1 MALLG
6 GSSEASVTKRLAG
19 TIFIIRVFSAAL
31 AYFSQ
36 ILLARW
42 MGGSDYGVYVYVWTW
57 VLLLGSMM
65 DFGISAS
72 AQKII
77 PEYRTRGEHAL
88 LRGFLSGSRWMTF
101 AVSSVVSLLLAG
113 VVKGLSPWIDANAI
127 VPLYIGCLT
136 LPAFV
141 VANTQD
147 GIARSHDW
155 MRLGLMP
162 QFIVRQSL
170 IIGFTAGAFVLGFNL
185 GATAAMSASAA
196 AVWIAMIGQMI
207 VLNRRLGGHIEP
219 GPKAYDFRGWLAV
232 SLPIL
237 MVEGFYL
244 LLSYTDVLVL
254 QQFRSSEE
262 VGVYFAV
269 VKTLALVSFIHYAM
283 AATTAHRFAE
293 YHALGD
299 KARLSAYVAHAIQWT
314 FWPSLAATILLLA
327 LGKPLLWLFGP
338 QFVVGYDIM
347 FIAAIGLVVR
357 SAIGP
362 VERLLNM
369 LGHQHICALAY
380 ALAFVM
386 NVVLCVMLVPRFGGH
401 GAAAATSISLAFET
415 VLLFWIVRR
424 RLGLHVLAFGKT
436 LGHWSQTAYD
446 MRSNTTSPA
455 PQIGEITTSTPY
467 AHKTFL
473 FRPIRAIDS
482 TFIPCVAI
490 YSSTCET
497 ELDASRND
505 RSALRRIGIRRRP
518 AGRDD
523 RRWRRLADD
532 AAADPAVRRPPVDR
546 CRHRPALRRGDQDRR
561 QPGAWLGRS
570 IHWPAVIRLASGSI
584 PASIVTLLVLWQLEL
599 NGEAARSLVNLVL
612 CFALSSRR
620 FR

>member
-1 MALLG
+1 MDAQSAAALPNGIFARLRAKLGGLLG

-19 TIFIIRVFSAAL
+19 TIFIIRVVSAAL
-31 AYFSQ
+31 AYLSQ

-42 MGGSDYGVYVYVWTW
+42 MGGSDYGIYVYVWTW

-77 PEYRTRGEHAL
+77 PEYRTSGEHAL

-101 AVSSVVSLLLAG
+101 AVSTAISVLLAG
-113 VVKGLSPWIDANAI
+113 LVKLLSPWIEAGEI
-127 VPLYIGCLT
+127 VPLYLGCLT

-162 QFIVRQSL
+162 QFVVRQAL
-170 IIGFTAGAFVLGFNL
+170 IIGLTAGGFALGLHL
-185 GATAAMSASAA
+185 GATIAMLASAS

-207 VLNRRLGGHIEP
+207 VLNRRLAGHIEA
-219 GPKAYDFRGWLAV
+219 GPRAYDFRGWLAI

-237 MVEGFYL
+237 LVESFYL

-283 AATTAHRFAE
+283 SATTAHRFAE

-299 KARLSAYVAHAIQWT
+299 KPRLSAYVAHAIKWT

-327 LGKPLLWLFGP
+327 LGKPLLWLFGS
-338 QFVVGYDIM
+338 QFVSGYDIM

-369 LGHQHICALAY
+369 LGHQHICAMAY

-386 NVVLCVMLVPRFGGH
+386 NVALCIALVPRFGGH
-401 GAAAATSISLAFET
+401 GAAAATSISLTFET
-415 VLLFWIVRR
+415 VLLFWIVRH
-424 RLGLHVLAFGKT
+424 RLGLHVLAFGK
-436 LGHWSQTAYD
+436 
-446 MRSNTTSPA
+446 
-455 PQIGEITTSTPY
+455 
-467 AHKTFL
+467 
-473 FRPIRAIDS
+473 
-482 TFIPCVAI
+482 
-490 YSSTCET
+490 
-497 ELDASRND
+497 
-505 RSALRRIGIRRRP
+505 
-518 AGRDD
+518 RD
-523 RRWRRLADD
+523 
-532 AAADPAVRRPPVDR
+532 
-546 CRHRPALRRGDQDRR
+546 
-561 QPGAWLGRS
+561 
-570 IHWPAVIRLASGSI
+570 
-584 PASIVTLLVLWQLEL
+584 
-599 NGEAARSLVNLVL
+599 
-612 CFALSSRR
+612 
-620 FR
+620 

>member
-1 MALLG
+1 MVAAFLRRFGNFRLAVMDAESATVPPAGLIARLRALLGGMLG
-6 GSSEASVTKRLAG
+6 GSSEASLTRRLAG
-19 TIFIIRVFSAAL
+19 TIFLIRVISAAL
-31 AYFSQ
+31 AYLSQ

-77 PEYRTRGEHAL
+77 PEYRTAGEQAL

-101 AVSSVVSLLLAG
+101 AVSTAVSLLLAG
-113 VVKGLSPWIDANAI
+113 VIKLLAPRIDASEI

-170 IIGFTAGAFVLGFNL
+170 IIGLTAGAFALGFHL
-185 GATAAMSASAA
+185 GATAAMLASAA
-196 AVWIAMIGQMI
+196 AVWIAMIGQML
-207 VLNRRLGGHIEP
+207 VLNRRLDGHIEP
-219 GPKAYDFRGWLAV
+219 GPRAYDFRGWLAI

-283 AATTAHRFAE
+283 SATTAHRFAE

-299 KARLSAYVAHAIQWT
+299 KDRLSAYVAHAIKWT
-314 FWPSLAATILLLA
+314 FWPSLAATVLLLA
-327 LGKPLLWLFGP
+327 MGKPLLWLFGP
-338 QFVVGYDIM
+338 QFVIGYDIM
-347 FIAAIGLVVR
+347 FIAAAGLVVR

-380 ALAFVM
+380 ALSFVM
-386 NVVLCVMLVPRFGGH
+386 NVVLCVALVPKFGGH
-401 GAAAATSISLAFET
+401 GAAAATSISLVFET
-415 VLLFWIVRR
+415 VVLFWIVRQ
-424 RLGLHVLAFGKT
+424 RLGLHVLAFGK
-436 LGHWSQTAYD
+436 
-446 MRSNTTSPA
+446 
-455 PQIGEITTSTPY
+455 
-467 AHKTFL
+467 
-473 FRPIRAIDS
+473 RA
-482 TFIPCVAI
+482 V
-490 YSSTCET
+490 
-497 ELDASRND
+497 
-505 RSALRRIGIRRRP
+505 
-518 AGRDD
+518 
-523 RRWRRLADD
+523 
-532 AAADPAVRRPPVDR
+532 
-546 CRHRPALRRGDQDRR
+546 
-561 QPGAWLGRS
+561 
-570 IHWPAVIRLASGSI
+570 
-584 PASIVTLLVLWQLEL
+584 
-599 NGEAARSLVNLVL
+599 
-612 CFALSSRR
+612 
-620 FR
+620 

>member
-1 MALLG
+1 MTVTDAHSTPAHRAGALARLRAMLG
-6 GSSEASVTKRLAG
+6 GSSEASLTKRLAG
-19 TIFIIRVFSAAL
+19 TIFIIRVVSAGL
-31 AYFSQ
+31 AYLSQ

-65 DFGISAS
+65 DFGISVS
-72 AQKII
+72 AQKLI

-101 AVSSVVSLLLAG
+101 VASSIVSLLLAG
-113 VVKGLSPWIDANAI
+113 VVKLLSPWIEAGAV
-127 VPLYIGCLT
+127 VPLTIGCLT

-162 QFIVRQSL
+162 QFVVRQSL
-170 IIGFTAGAFVLGFNL
+170 IIGFTAGAFALGFHL
-185 GATAAMSASAA
+185 GAAAAMLASAA

-207 VLNRRLGGHIEP
+207 VMNRRLRDTIET

-244 LLSYTDVLVL
+244 LLSYTDVLLL

-283 AATTAHRFAE
+283 SATTAHRFAE
-293 YHALGD
+293 YHATGD
-299 KARLSAYVAHAIQWT
+299 RAKLSAYVAHAIQWT
-314 FWPSLAATILLLA
+314 FWPSLAATTLLLIF
-327 LGKPLLWLFGP
+327 GKPLLWLFGP
-338 QFVVGYDIM
+338 QFVAGYDIM

-369 LGHQHICALAY
+369 LGHQHACALAY
-380 ALAFVM
+380 ASAFAM
-386 NVVLCVMLVPRFGGH
+386 NVVLCVLLIPRFGSH
-401 GAAAATSISLAFET
+401 GAAAATSLALVFET

-424 RLGLHVLAFGKT
+424 RLGLHVLAFGKK
-436 LGHWSQTAYD
+436 A
-446 MRSNTTSPA
+446 
-455 PQIGEITTSTPY
+455 
-467 AHKTFL
+467 
-473 FRPIRAIDS
+473 
-482 TFIPCVAI
+482 
-490 YSSTCET
+490 
-497 ELDASRND
+497 
-505 RSALRRIGIRRRP
+505 
-518 AGRDD
+518 
-523 RRWRRLADD
+523 
-532 AAADPAVRRPPVDR
+532 
-546 CRHRPALRRGDQDRR
+546 
-561 QPGAWLGRS
+561 
-570 IHWPAVIRLASGSI
+570 
-584 PASIVTLLVLWQLEL
+584 
-599 NGEAARSLVNLVL
+599 
-612 CFALSSRR
+612 
-620 FR
+620 

>member
-1 MALLG
+1 MAVMDARSATPPPGGLIRRLRAMLG
-6 GSSEASVTKRLAG
+6 GSPGDSDASVTRRLAG
-19 TIFIIRVFSAAL
+19 AILVIRVVSAAL
-31 AYFSQ
+31 AYLAQ

-57 VLLLGSMM
+57 VLLLGSML
-65 DFGISAS
+65 DFGIAPS

-77 PEYRTRGEHAL
+77 PEYRTSGDDAL
-88 LRGFLSGSRWMTF
+88 LRGFLSGSRWM
-101 AVSSVVSLLLAG
+101 ALIVSSLVAALLAG
-113 VVKGLSPWIDANAI
+113 VVALLSPSIDANTV

-162 QFIVRQSL
+162 QFIIRQSL
-170 IIGFTAGAFVLGFNL
+170 IIGFTAGGFVLGLHL
-185 GATAAMSASAA
+185 GATTAMLASAA
-196 AVWIAMIGQMI
+196 AVWIAMIGQMM
-207 VLNRRLGGHIEP
+207 VLNRRLARHIAP
-219 GPKAYDFRGWLAV
+219 GPKTYDFRGWLAI

-299 KARLSAYVAHAIQWT
+299 KTRLSAYVAHAIRWT
-314 FWPSLAATILLLA
+314 FWPSLAATIVLLA
-327 LGKPLLWLFGP
+327 FGKPILWLFGP
-338 QFVVGYDIM
+338 QFVGGYDIM
-347 FIAAIGLVVR
+347 LIAAIGLVVR

-386 NVVLCVMLVPRFGGH
+386 NLLLCIALVPRFGGH
-401 GAAAATSISLAFET
+401 GAAAAISISLVFET
-415 VLLFWIVRR
+415 VLLFWIVRQ
-424 RLGLHVLAFGKT
+424 RLGLHVLAFGK
-436 LGHWSQTAYD
+436 
-446 MRSNTTSPA
+446 
-455 PQIGEITTSTPY
+455 
-467 AHKTFL
+467 
-473 FRPIRAIDS
+473 
-482 TFIPCVAI
+482 
-490 YSSTCET
+490 
-497 ELDASRND
+497 
-505 RSALRRIGIRRRP
+505 
-518 AGRDD
+518 
-523 RRWRRLADD
+523 
-532 AAADPAVRRPPVDR
+532 
-546 CRHRPALRRGDQDRR
+546 R
-561 QPGAWLGRS
+561 QP
-570 IHWPAVIRLASGSI
+570 
-584 PASIVTLLVLWQLEL
+584 
-599 NGEAARSLVNLVL
+599 
-612 CFALSSRR
+612 
-620 FR
+620 

>member
-1 MALLG
+1 MPGGLLG
-6 GSSEASVTKRLAG
+6 GSSEATVTKRLAG
-19 TIFIIRVFSAAL
+19 TIFIIRVLSAAL
-31 AYFSQ
+31 AYLAQ

-72 AQKII
+72 AQKLI
-77 PEYRTRGEHAL
+77 PEYRARGEHAL

-101 AVSSVVSLLLAG
+101 IVSSVVALLLAG
-113 VVKGLSPWIDANAI
+113 AVKALSPWIDAAAI
-127 VPLYIGCLT
+127 VPLYIGCVT

-141 VANTQD
+141 LANTQD

-170 IIGFTAGAFVLGFNL
+170 IIGLTAGAFALGFHL
-185 GATAAMSASAA
+185 GATVAVSASAA

-207 VLNRRLGGHIEP
+207 VLNRRLSGHVES
-219 GPKAYDFRGWLAV
+219 GVKSYDFRGWLAV

-237 MVEGFYL
+237 LVESFYL

-293 YHALGD
+293 YHATGD
-299 KARLSAYVAHAIQWT
+299 KARLSACVAHAIKWT
-314 FWPSLAATILLLA
+314 FWPSLAATVVLLA

-338 QFVVGYDIM
+338 QFVDGYDIM
-347 FIAAIGLVVR
+347 FIAAIGLLVR

-369 LGHQHICALAY
+369 LGHQMICALAY
-380 ALAFVM
+380 ALSFVM
-386 NVVLCVMLVPRFGGH
+386 NVALCIALVPRFGGH
-401 GAAAATSISLAFET
+401 GAAAATSIALVFET

-424 RLGLHVLAFGKT
+424 RLGLHVLAFGK
-436 LGHWSQTAYD
+436 
-446 MRSNTTSPA
+446 
-455 PQIGEITTSTPY
+455 
-467 AHKTFL
+467 
-473 FRPIRAIDS
+473 
-482 TFIPCVAI
+482 
-490 YSSTCET
+490 
-497 ELDASRND
+497 
-505 RSALRRIGIRRRP
+505 
-518 AGRDD
+518 
-523 RRWRRLADD
+523 
-532 AAADPAVRRPPVDR
+532 
-546 CRHRPALRRGDQDRR
+546 
-561 QPGAWLGRS
+561 
-570 IHWPAVIRLASGSI
+570 
-584 PASIVTLLVLWQLEL
+584 
-599 NGEAARSLVNLVL
+599 
-612 CFALSSRR
+612 
-620 FR
+620 

>member
-1 MALLG
+1 VAVTDAHSTPVSPAGALARLRAMLG
-6 GSSEASVTKRLAG
+6 GSSEASLTKRLAG
-19 TIFIIRVFSAAL
+19 TIFIIRVVSAGL
-31 AYFSQ
+31 AYLSQ

-65 DFGISAS
+65 DFGISVS
-72 AQKII
+72 AQKLI

-101 AVSSVVSLLLAG
+101 IVSSIVSLLLAG
-113 VVKGLSPWIDANAI
+113 VVKMLSPWIEAGAV

-162 QFIVRQSL
+162 QFVVRQSL
-170 IIGFTAGAFVLGFNL
+170 IIGFTAGAFALGFHL
-185 GATAAMSASAA
+185 GATAAMLASAA

-207 VLNRRLGGHIEP
+207 VMNRRLGSTIEP

-244 LLSYTDVLVL
+244 LLSYTDVLLL

-283 AATTAHRFAE
+283 SATTAHRFAE
-293 YHALGD
+293 YHATGD
-299 KARLSAYVAHAIQWT
+299 RARLSAYVAHAIKWT
-314 FWPSLAATILLLA
+314 FWPSVAATALLLA
-327 LGKPLLWLFGP
+327 FGKPLLWLFGP
-338 QFVVGYDIM
+338 QFVAGYDIM

-369 LGHQHICALAY
+369 LGHQHACALAY
-380 ALAFVM
+380 ASAFVM
-386 NVVLCVMLVPRFGGH
+386 NVVLCVMLIPRFGGH
-401 GAAAATSISLAFET
+401 GAAAATSLALVFET

-424 RLGLHVLAFGKT
+424 RLGLHVLAFGK
-436 LGHWSQTAYD
+436 
-446 MRSNTTSPA
+446 
-455 PQIGEITTSTPY
+455 
-467 AHKTFL
+467 
-473 FRPIRAIDS
+473 RA
-482 TFIPCVAI
+482 
-490 YSSTCET
+490 
-497 ELDASRND
+497 
-505 RSALRRIGIRRRP
+505 
-518 AGRDD
+518 
-523 RRWRRLADD
+523 
-532 AAADPAVRRPPVDR
+532 
-546 CRHRPALRRGDQDRR
+546 
-561 QPGAWLGRS
+561 
-570 IHWPAVIRLASGSI
+570 
-584 PASIVTLLVLWQLEL
+584 
-599 NGEAARSLVNLVL
+599 EA
-612 CFALSSRR
+612 
-620 FR
+620 

>member
-1 MALLG
+1 MTVTDVPSTTAPPAGVMARLRSMLD
-6 GSSEASVTKRLAG
+6 GSGEASLTKRLAG
-19 TIFIIRVFSAAL
+19 TIFIIRVISAAL
-31 AYFSQ
+31 AYLSQ

-77 PEYRTRGEHAL
+77 PEYRACGEHEL

-101 AVSSVVSLLLAG
+101 AVSALVSVLLAI
-113 VVKGLSPWIDANAI
+113 VVDGLSPWIDANAI
-127 VPLYIGCLT
+127 TPLFIGCIT

-170 IIGFTAGAFVLGFNL
+170 IIGFTAGAFALGFDL
-185 GATAAMSASAA
+185 GATLAMLASAA

-207 VLNRRLGGHIEP
+207 VLNRRLGHHIKP
-219 GPKAYDFRGWLAV
+219 GPKSYDFRGWLAI

-283 AATTAHRFAE
+283 SATTAHRFAE
-293 YHALGD
+293 YHASGD
-299 KARLSAYVAHAIQWT
+299 WARLSAYVAHAIKWT

-327 LGKPLLWLFGP
+327 MGKPLLWLFGP

-347 FIAAIGLVVR
+347 FVAAIGLVVR

-380 ALAFVM
+380 ALAFAM
-386 NVVLCVMLVPRFGGH
+386 NVVLCVALVPRFGGH
-401 GAAAATSISLAFET
+401 GAAAATSISLVFET
-415 VLLFWIVRR
+415 VLLFWIVRK
-424 RLGLHVLAFGKT
+424 RLGLHVLAFGK
-436 LGHWSQTAYD
+436 
-446 MRSNTTSPA
+446 
-455 PQIGEITTSTPY
+455 
-467 AHKTFL
+467 
-473 FRPIRAIDS
+473 
-482 TFIPCVAI
+482 
-490 YSSTCET
+490 
-497 ELDASRND
+497 
-505 RSALRRIGIRRRP
+505 
-518 AGRDD
+518 
-523 RRWRRLADD
+523 
-532 AAADPAVRRPPVDR
+532 AAA
-546 CRHRPALRRGDQDRR
+546 
-561 QPGAWLGRS
+561 S
-570 IHWPAVIRLASGSI
+570 
-584 PASIVTLLVLWQLEL
+584 T
-599 NGEAARSLVNLVL
+599 
-612 CFALSSRR
+612 SS
-620 FR
+620 

>member
-1 MALLG
+1 MGPGVRRDDTERPNLNESLISRIFAAPSAAFGIPAVAVMDTQPTTALPTGVIARLRSMLG

-19 TIFIIRVFSAAL
+19 TIFIIRVVSAAL
-31 AYFSQ
+31 AYLSQ

-77 PEYRTRGEHAL
+77 PEYRTRSEHAL

-101 AVSSVVSLLLAG
+101 VVSAVVSMLLAG
-113 VVKGLSPWIDANAI
+113 VVRLLSPWVDANAI
-127 VPLYIGCLT
+127 LPLYIGCIT

-170 IIGFTAGAFVLGFNL
+170 IIGFTAGAFVLGFDL
-185 GATAAMSASAA
+185 GATLAMLASAA

-207 VLNRRLGGHIEP
+207 VLNRRLGRDIKP
-219 GPKAYDFRGWLAV
+219 GPKAYDFRGWLAI

-262 VGVYFAV
+262 VGLYFAV
-269 VKTLALVSFIHYAM
+269 VKTLALVSFIHYSM
-283 AATTAHRFAE
+283 AAPTAHRFAE
-293 YHALGD
+293 YHASGD
-299 KARLSAYVAHAIQWT
+299 RARLSAYVAHAIKWT
-314 FWPSLAATILLLA
+314 FWPSLAATGALLA
-327 LGKPLLWLFGP
+327 LGKPLLWLVGP
-338 QFVVGYDIM
+338 QFVTGYDIM
-347 FIAAIGLVVR
+347 FVAAIGLVVR

-386 NVVLCVMLVPRFGGH
+386 NVVLCIALVPRFGGH
-401 GAAAATSISLAFET
+401 GAAAATSISLLFET
-415 VLLFWIVRR
+415 VLLFWIVRQ
-424 RLGLHVLAFGKT
+424 RLGLHVLAFG
-436 LGHWSQTAYD
+436 
-446 MRSNTTSPA
+446 N
-455 PQIGEITTSTPY
+455 
-467 AHKTFL
+467 
-473 FRPIRAIDS
+473 
-482 TFIPCVAI
+482 
-490 YSSTCET
+490 
-497 ELDASRND
+497 
-505 RSALRRIGIRRRP
+505 
-518 AGRDD
+518 
-523 RRWRRLADD
+523 
-532 AAADPAVRRPPVDR
+532 
-546 CRHRPALRRGDQDRR
+546 GD
-561 QPGAWLGRS
+561 
-570 IHWPAVIRLASGSI
+570 
-584 PASIVTLLVLWQLEL
+584 
-599 NGEAARSLVNLVL
+599 
-612 CFALSSRR
+612 
-620 FR
+620 

>member
-1 MALLG
+1 MDAQSTTKARAGVIARLRARLGGSLGG

-19 TIFIIRVFSAAL
+19 TIFVIRVISAAL

-77 PEYRTRGEHAL
+77 PEYRTRGEQAL

-101 AVSSVVSLLLAG
+101 AVSAVVSLLLAG
-113 VVKGLSPWIDANAI
+113 LIKLLSPWIEAGEI
-127 VPLYIGCLT
+127 LPLYIGCIT

-162 QFIVRQSL
+162 QFIIRQSL
-170 IIGFTAGAFVLGFNL
+170 IIGFTAGAFALGFHL
-185 GATAAMSASAA
+185 GASTAMLASAA
-196 AVWIAMIGQMI
+196 AVWIAMIGQLI
-207 VLNRRLGGHIEP
+207 VLNRRLRGHIEP
-219 GPKAYDFRGWLAV
+219 GEKAYDFHGWLAI

-237 MVEGFYL
+237 LVEGFYL

-254 QQFRSSEE
+254 QQFRPSEE
-262 VGVYFAV
+262 VGIYFAV

-283 AATTAHRFAE
+283 SATTAHRFAE

-299 KARLSAYVAHAIQWT
+299 KARLSAYVTHAIKWT

-327 LGKPLLWLFGP
+327 FGKPLLWLFGA
-338 QFVVGYDIM
+338 QFVAGYDIM

-380 ALAFVM
+380 GLAFVM
-386 NVVLCVMLVPRFGGH
+386 NVALCVTLVPRFGGH

-424 RLGLHVLAFGKT
+424 RLGLHVLAFGNA
-436 LGHWSQTAYD
+436 SQ
-446 MRSNTTSPA
+446 P
-455 PQIGEITTSTPY
+455 
-467 AHKTFL
+467 
-473 FRPIRAIDS
+473 
-482 TFIPCVAI
+482 
-490 YSSTCET
+490 
-497 ELDASRND
+497 
-505 RSALRRIGIRRRP
+505 
-518 AGRDD
+518 
-523 RRWRRLADD
+523 
-532 AAADPAVRRPPVDR
+532 
-546 CRHRPALRRGDQDRR
+546 
-561 QPGAWLGRS
+561 
-570 IHWPAVIRLASGSI
+570 
-584 PASIVTLLVLWQLEL
+584 
-599 NGEAARSLVNLVL
+599 
-612 CFALSSRR
+612 
-620 FR
+620 

>member
-1 MALLG
+1 MVDTSGHRRRLAARFTGCSLVAVMETQSATAQPAGAIARLRALLG

-36 ILLARW
+36 IVLARW

-77 PEYRTRGEHAL
+77 PEYRTSGEHAL
-88 LRGFLSGSRWMTF
+88 LRGFLSGSRWITF
-101 AVSSVVSLLLAG
+101 AVSSVVALLLAG
-113 VVKGLSPWIDANAI
+113 AVKALSPWIDANAI

-170 IIGFTAGAFVLGFNL
+170 IIGLTAGAFALGFNL
-185 GATAAMSASAA
+185 GATAAMGASAA

-207 VLNRRLGGHIEP
+207 VLNRRLRGHIAP

-299 KARLSAYVAHAIQWT
+299 KPRLSAYVRHAIQWT

-347 FIAAIGLVVR
+347 FIAAVGLVVR

-380 ALAFVM
+380 ALAFVL
-386 NVVLCVMLVPRFGGH
+386 NLVLCLILVPRFGGH
-401 GAAAATSISLAFET
+401 GAAAATSIALTFET

-424 RLGLHVLAFGKT
+424 RLGLHVLAFGK
-436 LGHWSQTAYD
+436 S
-446 MRSNTTSPA
+446 RS
-455 PQIGEITTSTPY
+455 
-467 AHKTFL
+467 
-473 FRPIRAIDS
+473 
-482 TFIPCVAI
+482 
-490 YSSTCET
+490 
-497 ELDASRND
+497 
-505 RSALRRIGIRRRP
+505 
-518 AGRDD
+518 
-523 RRWRRLADD
+523 
-532 AAADPAVRRPPVDR
+532 
-546 CRHRPALRRGDQDRR
+546 
-561 QPGAWLGRS
+561 
-570 IHWPAVIRLASGSI
+570 PAVITRAG
-584 PASIVTLLVLWQLEL
+584 
-599 NGEAARSLVNLVL
+599 G
-612 CFALSSRR
+612 
-620 FR
+620 

>member
-1 MALLG
+1 MPPLRGLCSGLLVAAIDTQPAIASPTDLFARLKKLAG
-6 GSSEASVTKRLAG
+6 GSGEDSVTRRLAA
-19 TIFIIRVFSAAL
+19 TIFIIRVLSAAL

-77 PEYRTRGEHAL
+77 PEYRTRGEQAL

-101 AVSSVVSLLLAG
+101 AVSSIVSALLAG
-113 VVKGLSPWIDANAI
+113 LVKLLSPWIGPGEV
-127 VPLYIGCLT
+127 VPLYIGCVT

-162 QFIVRQSL
+162 QFVIRQSL
-170 IIGFTAGAFVLGFNL
+170 IIGVTAGMFGLGFHL
-185 GATAAMSASAA
+185 GATAAMAASAV
-196 AVWIAMIGQMI
+196 AVWIAMIGQM
-207 VLNRRLGGHIEP
+207 VALNRRLAGHSLP
-219 GPKAYDFRGWLAV
+219 GPKAYDVGFWLSI

-254 QQFRSSEE
+254 QQYRSSEE

-283 AATTAHRFAE
+283 SATTAHRFAE

-299 KARLSAYVAHAIQWT
+299 KARLSAYVAHAIKWT

-338 QFVVGYDIM
+338 QFVIGYDIM
-347 FIAAIGLVVR
+347 FVAAIGLVVR
-357 SAIGP
+357 AAVGP

-369 LGHQHICALAY
+369 LGQQYVCALAY
-380 ALAFVM
+380 GLSFVL
-386 NVVLCVMLVPRFGGH
+386 NVVLCVALVPRFGGH
-401 GAAAATSISLAFET
+401 GAAAATSISLVFET
-415 VLLFWIVRR
+415 VLLFYIVRQ
-424 RLGLHVLAFGKT
+424 RLGLHVLAFGK
-436 LGHWSQTAYD
+436 
-446 MRSNTTSPA
+446 R
-455 PQIGEITTSTPY
+455 
-467 AHKTFL
+467 
-473 FRPIRAIDS
+473 
-482 TFIPCVAI
+482 
-490 YSSTCET
+490 
-497 ELDASRND
+497 
-505 RSALRRIGIRRRP
+505 
-518 AGRDD
+518 
-523 RRWRRLADD
+523 
-532 AAADPAVRRPPVDR
+532 
-546 CRHRPALRRGDQDRR
+546 
-561 QPGAWLGRS
+561 
-570 IHWPAVIRLASGSI
+570 
-584 PASIVTLLVLWQLEL
+584 
-599 NGEAARSLVNLVL
+599 EA
-612 CFALSSRR
+612 
-620 FR
+620 